1 MKLFKT
7 GFCLIL
13 LLLFT
18 AGSAYANKAVPSTGT
33 KKLDLTKYHN
43 VGNIWLRVSN
53 YGFFGSGDDI
63 VPQYPSLEYPG
74 GSGMD
79 YLYQGALWFG
89 AKKQRRNSLNQKLY
103 WLRYPPSASND
114 TLITELDPRFS
125 TSSQIPAL
133 DTLVT
138 VGFDGDA
145 DLYEFLPAYNP
156 LVVSNTAQASN
167 YALYNNVDGIA
178 TASVRSQKRGVDD
191 DGDGL
196 IDEDGAGF
204 TFPFRSPNEL
214 PTVFGYKADGVT
226 PLFGGKFLHE
236 CTAADF
242 SVLDNPANAEIWFPQ
257 GFMDISYRSTDPQF
271 NYAFTAP
278 RDDDLDNRIDED
290 GAPVSEQDFITFYYD
305 YCPFNTE
312 GERDYGSSKGVN
324 THIPLKVRVRQMSYQ
339 WSYDYIKNLVYV
351 EFNITNMNEED
362 ELKDCA
368 MGIYMDAD
376 VGPQTYGAE
385 KASDDKSGYVKGT
398 GYEFAYTYDADGDGG
413 LCTGL
418 VGARV
423 CTPDPEKL
431 QFHCWYWKVGQGPDD
446 SRPRNLSPSG
456 RTANEK
462 YWLLT
467 GKNPNTSYYT
477 PLRPESADQT
487 EWEQPTPN
495 DTRFL
500 FSFYGAQP
508 GSTEYNQTDDQGV
521 YYKRWNLPPKKTMKI
536 VVAVFPGD
544 NKEDLKKSAGW
555 AKEIYGKAQDL
566 ITVTQPD
573 TFPHYNPPEPPEI
586 PNLYAELVDDGNRID
601 LYWDNRSEFSYDV
614 KTVSTAIIGWQKWN
628 SPNLIHGLDSDPTP
642 HWPNNWVEDTN
653 DPDYFPPE
661 YRFNS
666 NPADTLQWNMNAL
679 VNPYTASRL
688 RHDFQGYSV
697 WGRSGSG
704 SQEDWEM
711 IHRWD
716 KVDTQ
721 RDHADYQVNS
731 GDTAHFRDFGGYLGI
746 GTDLPNKNAW
756 DASVTEYNKFYRLDK
771 NYRFAPNDSTFYG
784 FPLYNPELTI
794 HGNPVNEVTDWN
806 AVQEEAEANAIT
818 APDADTKKLLQA
830 RMFKYPSVPDKIFYA
845 LYDPKLI
852 PLRGFAYPGGVGAV
866 VPDSTMLTSLREA
879 RLSRRYYKSE
889 ITYPRKG
896 VEYYVAVTAYDRGI
910 PSNDLNYLET
920 GRDADANMKIFFPGT
935 TAKEKMDNIMVIPN
949 PYVGRSNFDGRRE
962 NDKKG
967 DKSRRLWFVNL
978 PYSCTIRIY
987 TLAGD
992 LVKELAHD
1000 GANTTDIITVSK
1012 ASSQGISADGME
1024 AWDLLSKHN
1033 QIIAPGVYL
1042 YSVENNA
1049 DKKIKVGK
1057 FVIIK

>member
-1 MKLFKT
+1 MKLYKI
-7 GFCLIL
+7 GICLSL
-13 LLLFT
+13 LLIFVV
-18 AGSAYANKAVPSTGT
+18 GSAYAAKAVPSTGT
-33 KKLDLTKYHN
+33 KKLDLTRYHN

-89 AKKQRRNSLNQKLY
+89 AKKQRRNTLNQKLY
-103 WLRYPPSASND
+103 WLVYPPTAAND

-125 TSSQIPAL
+125 LSSQVAAM
-133 DTLVT
+133 DTLVS

-156 LVVSNTAQASN
+156 LLVTNPAQAAN
-167 YALYNNVDGIA
+167 YALYNNQDGIS
-178 TASVRSQKRGVDD
+178 TASTRQQKRGIDD
-191 DGDGL
+191 DGDGRV
-196 IDEDGAGF
+196 DEDFSGY
-204 TFPFRSPNEL
+204 TFPLRQASEL
-214 PTVFGYKADGVT
+214 PTQFRAD
-226 PLFGGKFLHE
+226 FGGRFLHE
-236 CTAADF
+236 VPIGAF
-242 SVLDNPANAEIWFPQ
+242 SILNDPINAEIWFPL
-257 GFMDISYRSTDPQF
+257 GFMDLSYRSTDPNF
-271 NYAFTAP
+271 NYAFSA
-278 RDDDLDNRIDED
+278 RYDDDGDGREDED
-290 GAPVSEQDFITFYYD
+290 GAPVSEQDFISYYYD

-312 GERDYGSSKGVN
+312 GERDYGQSKGSN

-351 EFNITNMNEED
+351 EFDITNMNDLD

-385 KASDDKSGYVKGT
+385 KASDDKSGYVKGA

-431 QFHCWYWKVGQGPDD
+431 KFHCWYWKVGQGPDD
-446 SRPRNLSPSG
+446 SRPRNLNPSTT
-456 RTANEK
+456 TANEK

-467 GKNPNTSYYT
+467 GKNPNNSYYT
-477 PLRPESADQT
+477 ALRPEADDQT

-508 GSTEYNQTDDQGV
+508 GSTEYNETDEFGN
-521 YYKRWNLPPKKTMKI
+521 YYKRWNLPPNKTMKI

-544 NKEDLKKSAGW
+544 NKEDLKRVAGW
-555 AKEIYGKAQDL
+555 AQEIYGIGTAQDL

-573 TFPHYNPPEPPEI
+573 TMAHYTPPEPPEI
-586 PNLYAELVDDGNRID
+586 PNLYASLEDDGNRID
-601 LYWDNRSEFSYDV
+601 LLWDNRSEFSYDV
-614 KTVSTAIIGWQKWN
+614 KTVSTAIIGWQDPT
-628 SPNLIHGLDSDPTP
+628 SQFLIPGIDSDPTP
-642 HWPNNWVEDTN
+642 YWPNNW
-653 DPDYFPPE
+653 PDDFPVE
-661 YRFNS
+661 YRPDNS
-666 NPADTLQWNMNAL
+666 LPPDKRWNMNAL

-688 RHDFQGYSV
+688 RRDFQGYSI

-704 SQEDWEM
+704 NQEDWELV
-711 IHRWD
+711 HRWD
-716 KVDTQ
+716 KVDTPQ
-721 RDHADYQVNS
+721 DHVDYVTNYNNP
-731 GDTAHFRDFGGYLGI
+731 TVYRDFGGYLGLD
-746 GTDLPNKNAW
+746 TDLPNSSDNPDPTLRGW
-756 DASVTEYNKFYRLDK
+756 QASPAEYAKFYRFDE
-771 NYRFAPNDSTFYG
+771 NYELVPNGSKFYG
-784 FPLYNPELTI
+784 FPIYNPDIE
-794 HGNPVNEVTDWN
+794 WSA
-806 AVQEEAEANAIT
+806 AVQAQADAIYDANPHGTPDEMEAIRV
-818 APDADTKKLLQA
+818 LQA
-830 RMFKYPSVPDKIFYA
+830 RLFKHADISVKVFDA
-845 LYDPKLI
+845 LMDTKLV
-852 PLRGFAYPGGVGAV
+852 PLKGLAFPGGEDAED
-866 VPDSTMLTSLREA
+866 PTADALLSLKKE
-879 RLSRRYYKSE
+879 RLARRYYKSS
-889 ITYPRKG
+889 IMYPRKG
-896 VEYYVAVTAYDRGI
+896 IEYYVAATAFDRGI

-935 TAKEKMDNIMVIPN
+935 LAKNGNMDEIMVIPN
-949 PYVGRSNFDGRRE
+949 PYIGRSKFDGRRE

-978 PYSCTIRIY
+978 PERCIVRIY

-992 LVKELAHD
+992 LVQELDHE
-1000 GANTTDIITVSK
+1000 GAQNADIITISK
-1012 ASSQGISADGME
+1012 ASTTGTVASGME
-1024 AWDLLSKHN
+1024 PWDLLSKHN

-1042 YSVENNA
+1042 YSVENKAGNE
-1049 DKKIKVGK
+1049 IKVGK

>member
-7 GFCLIL
+7 GICLIL
-13 LLLFT
+13 LLLFA
-18 AGSAYANKAVPSTGT
+18 AGALYANKAVPSTGT

-89 AKKQRRNSLNQKLY
+89 AKKQRRNSINEKLY
-103 WLRYPPSASND
+103 WLRYPPSATND
-114 TLITELDPRFS
+114 TLITANDPRFA
-125 TSSQIPAL
+125 TSSQVPAL

-156 LVVSNTAQASN
+156 LVTSNAAQATN
-167 YALYNNVDGIA
+167 YALYNNTDGIA
-178 TASVRSQKRGVDD
+178 NASTRHQKRGIDD

-204 TFPFRSPNEL
+204 TFPFRAASEL
-214 PTVFGYKADGVT
+214 PAVFGYMDDGVT
-226 PLFGGKFLHE
+226 PRFGGKFLHNM
-236 CTAADF
+236 TAGDF
-242 SVLDNPANAEIWFPQ
+242 ALLDNPSNMEIWFPL

-271 NYAFTAP
+271 NYAFTSP
-278 RDDDLDNRIDED
+278 YDDDRDLRTDED
-290 GAPVSEQDFITFYYD
+290 GAPVSEQDFVSFYYD
-305 YCPFNTE
+305 YCPFNTD
-312 GERDYGSSKGVN
+312 GDRDYGSSKSSN

-351 EFNITNMNEED
+351 EFNVTNMNEED
-362 ELKDCA
+362 ELIDCA

-413 LCTGL
+413 LITGL

-431 QFHCWYWKVGQGPDD
+431 KFHCWYWRVGQGPDD
-446 SRPRNLSPSG
+446 SRPRNLSPST

-467 GKNPNTSYYT
+467 GRNPNTSSYT
-477 PLRPESADQT
+477 PLRPEAADQT

-508 GSTEYNQTDDQGV
+508 GTAEYNETDEDGN

-555 AKEIYGKAQDL
+555 AKEIYGEAQDL

-586 PNLYAELVDDGNRID
+586 PGLYAEMQDDGNRID

-614 KTVSTAIIGWQKWN
+614 KTVSTAVIGWQVPN
-628 SPNLIHGLDSDPTP
+628 SPNIISGLDSDPTP
-642 HWPNNWVEDTN
+642 YWPNNWPAD
-653 DPDYFPPE
+653 FPEE
-661 YRFNS
+661 YRFNTD
-666 NPADTLQWNMNAL
+666 PADTLQWNMNAL

-688 RHDFQGYSV
+688 RKDFQGYSI

-704 SQEDWEM
+704 SQEDWEL

-716 KVDTQ
+716 KLDTPQ
-721 RDHADYQVNS
+721 DYADYNINS
-731 GDTAHFRDFGGYLGI
+731 GFADFYRDFGGYLGI

-756 DASVTEYNKFYRLDK
+756 NAPESEYNKFYRYDE
-771 NYRFAPNDSTFYG
+771 NYILKPNGSTFYG
-784 FPLYNPELTI
+784 FPIYNPELVINGTA
-794 HGNPVNEVTDWN
+794 VNEVTDWQT
-806 AVQEEAEANAIT
+806 VQTAANNIS
-818 APDADTKKLLQA
+818 APDEDTKKLLQA
-830 RMFKYPSVPDKIFYA
+830 RLFKHPQIPDKIYYE

-852 PLRGFAYPGGVGAV
+852 PLYGFAYPGGVGAV
-866 VPDSTMLTSLREA
+866 TPDSLMLSDLRKT
-879 RLSRRYYKSE
+879 RLARRYYKSE
-889 ITYPRKG
+889 VRPGRKG
-896 VEYYVAVTAYDRGI
+896 QEYYVAVTAYDRGI

-920 GRDADANMKIFFPGT
+920 GRDADANMKVFFPGT
-935 TAKEKMDNIMVIPN
+935 LAKEKMDDIMVIPN
-949 PYVGRSNFDGRRE
+949 PYVGRSSFDGRRE

-967 DKSRRLWFVNL
+967 DKSRRLWFTNL
-978 PYSCTIRIY
+978 PYSCKIRIY

-992 LVKELAHD
+992 LVQELDHE
-1000 GANTTDIITVSK
+1000 GARSTDIITVSK
-1012 ASSQGISADGME
+1012 ASTHGISADGME
-1024 AWDLLSKHN
+1024 PWDLLSKNN
-1033 QIIAPGVYL
+1033 QIIAPGIYL
-1042 YSVENNA
+1042 YSVENKA